1 MSNVKSI
8 FGEYSKVEAA
18 DDEKYLTKSC
28 KEFIKESEEFTSL
41 LIIEDDRHRNNIRW
55 YSSKRVIQR
64 GMSLLMMHEL
74 LVETLIEDYKEKYG
88 LTSTVKKIESFFKK
102 LVLHNQKTIEPY
114 LYLIDMQECERE
126 LLEFI

>member
-28 KEFIKESEEFTSL
+28 KEFIKESEDFTSL

-88 LTSTVKKIESFFKK
+88 LTSTVIKIESFFKK
-102 LVLHNQKTIEPY
+102 LILHNQKTIEPY